1 MKKPRRKAVKVED
14 IFDEAKSN
22 NNKKYERVI
31 KRLLREGYIPMKEK
45 ITDITDRSYERII
58 WTKPKIAA

>member
-1 MKKPRRKAVKVED
+1 MKKPRRTPIEVEELFDKAED
-14 IFDEAKSN
+14 N
-22 NNKKYERVI
+22 NDKKHERAI
-31 KRLLREGYIPMKEK
+31 KRMLREGYVPMKEK